1 MRKQLRPRLSLEAL
15 EGRWVPATVRFVDG
29 ALLIS
34 HPSVVNGAS
43 NITVTQTAADTFR
56 VVDNGNSNGTFK
68 GVSRISI
75 TGGNA
80 TETDTMDLGGFT
92 FNGSLAIQTGN
103 GTDTVNVG
111 VGGGQISR
119 NVEIQAG
126 RGNDTI
132 SINSINAASALTIG
146 GRTTITA
153 GNGANLVTVGNAT
166 TPTTFL
172 GDFSVKGV
180 SSVILGTGAADV
192 FRGDITVNLGHNPN
206 PLNLQ
211 LGTPSNQTAAI
222 TVGGDVRVTGGPGD
236 DLVQVG
242 FVTIGGDL
250 VTDLRGGDS
259 TIGNDLS
266 VTAGNGANTGPTT
279 VKGNLLYTS
288 TAILDIVDLAAGIFD
303 GNVTVHMGSGVTD
316 PTLAGGVALDT
327 TATFIGGNLVE
338 TGGNGDFTTD
348 PFGPFGTDIQA
359 TILGSATFRFGNGA
373 NSIGFAAGSSLGG
386 DLKIHLGNGNN
397 TITLDGSQ
405 LYDLHVRMGNGNNL
419 VNATNPNSELTGF
432 LIAGHGKNTFN
443 DNKGAG
449 ATIVSPFLLKG
460 F

>member
-34 HPSVVNGAS
+34 QPSIVNGAS
-43 NITVTQTAADTFR
+43 NITVTQTAADKFH
-56 VVDNGNSNGTFK
+56 VVDNGNSNGTFS

-80 TETDTMDLGGFT
+80 AETDTVDLGGFT
-92 FNGSLAIQTGN
+92 YDGSLAIQTGN

-111 VGGGQISR
+111 VGGGQISG
-119 NVEIQAG
+119 NLKIEAG

-132 SINSINAASALTIG
+132 SINSINAAGALTLG

-153 GNGANLVTVGNAT
+153 GNGANLLTVGNAT
-166 TPTTFL
+166 APTTFHDDL
-172 GDFSVKGV
+172 SVKGV

-192 FRGDITVNLGHNPN
+192 FLGDIKVNLGSNPN

-211 LGTPSNQTAAI
+211 LATPSNQTAAT

-236 DLVQVG
+236 DLVQLG

-250 VTDLRGGDS
+250 VTDLGGGDS

-279 VKGNLLYTS
+279 VKGNLLYNS
-288 TAILDIVDLAAGIFD
+288 TAGLDIVDLAAGVFD
-303 GNVTVHMGSGVTD
+303 GNVTVHMGKGVTN
-316 PTLAGGVALDT
+316 PALAGGVALDT
-327 TATFIGGNLVE
+327 TATFIGGNLLE
-338 TGGNGDFTTD
+338 TGGNGDFTTN
-348 PFGPFGTDIQA
+348 PFGQFGTDIQA

-386 DLKIHLGNGNN
+386 DLNVHLGNGNN

-405 LYDLHVRMGNGNNL
+405 LYDLHVRLGNGNNL
-419 VNATNPNSELTGF
+419 FNATNPNSELTGF

-443 DNKGAG
+443 DNNGAG
-449 ATIVSPFLLKG
+449 ATIVPPFKLKG